1 MDTRNMT
8 LEWPVPGGRVEWY
21 SLHWR
26 PVGPG
31 AAAGDRNLSAP
42 AGPRARAALDGLQPG
57 RAYTVSIAA
66 HSHNLSSDV
75 FTMDTRTRRYPL
87 SSSARPARSLGSLAH
102 TALVGCRSAHPVRDD
117 HRQRARHGRRQ
128 RHRLHYARE
137 YSRHDR
143 LARYTYCTVY
153 TLTIY
158 DCLQY
163 LLPARVFVS
172 HFVHMILS
180 VPQFSFGK
188 HCECIRFRSAHR
200 CIVTAVWSNE
210 VPSVYRK

>member
-1 MDTRNMT
+1 MRNDVAASCNRRRLVRYVVCVCAGPNPVSNVEQLVDTRNMT

-75 FTMDTRTRRYPL
+75 FTMDTRTRRYP
-87 SSSARPARSLGSLAH
+87 
-102 TALVGCRSAHPVRDD
+102 AL
-117 HRQRARHGRRQ
+117 
-128 RHRLHYARE
+128 
-137 YSRHDR
+137 
-143 LARYTYCTVY
+143 
-153 TLTIY
+153 
-158 DCLQY
+158 
-163 LLPARVFVS
+163 
-172 HFVHMILS
+172 
-180 VPQFSFGK
+180 
-188 HCECIRFRSAHR
+188 
-200 CIVTAVWSNE
+200 
-210 VPSVYRK
+210 